1 MEHHPFYHTAI
12 IGAGASG
19 LFCAGSFEAS
29 KIVLEAN
36 DKPALKVSVSGGG
49 KCNFSNRFVSAAN
62 YESQNKHFCKSALA
76 AFTPNDFTALL
87 DQAHIPWHARENG
100 QLFAT
105 NAADIVR
112 FLVQRAK
119 SHHTVLSLGTRV
131 LNIQL
136 QPDGFVITTSKGLVH
151 AGHLVLASGGISWPK
166 LGGNTFGL
174 KMARQLGLPV
184 VEQRPVLCGLTFP
197 KPLRLIYAP
206 LAGSSTPVIIRQ
218 GKRSFEG
225 DLLFTHEGIS
235 GPAVLRLSLFWQ
247 PEIPVE
253 IDFLPHQSAAEII
266 SKHKNST
273 KSPIRIFPLPYHM
286 AKILLAEYDAPLS
299 NATRAQLHAIAD
311 TLHRFRFTPAG
322 VAGYTKAEATAG
334 GIDTRG
340 LFAATLEA
348 RNIPHLFVIGE
359 LVDVTGNLGG
369 YNLHWAWASG
379 FAAAQALK
387 QRM

>member
-225 DLLFTHEGIS
+225 DLLFTHEGIEVIDPYGEEGIFENANTEFNLIQKLRHDS
-235 GPAVLRLSLFWQ
+235 KAIYQVLG
-247 PEIPVE
+247 
-253 IDFLPHQSAAEII
+253 DFLSRGEIE
-266 SKHKNST
+266 KANSYLRKLT
-273 KSPIRIFPLPYHM
+273 
-286 AKILLAEYDAPLS
+286 D
-299 NATRAQLHAIAD
+299 IAD
-311 TLHRFRFTPAG
+311 DRIIFINT
-322 VAGYTKAEATAG
+322 
-334 GIDTRG
+334 DND
-340 LFAATLEA
+340 FA
-348 RNIPHLFVIGE
+348 NSII
-359 LVDVTGNLGG
+359 N
-369 YNLHWAWASG
+369 W
-379 FAAAQALK
+379 
-387 QRM
+387 